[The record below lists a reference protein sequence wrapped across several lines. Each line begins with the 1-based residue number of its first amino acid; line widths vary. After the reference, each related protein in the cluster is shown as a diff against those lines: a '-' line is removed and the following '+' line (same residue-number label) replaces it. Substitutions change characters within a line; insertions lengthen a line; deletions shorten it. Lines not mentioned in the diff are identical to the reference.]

1 MTKYE
6 SEVKLIYA
14 PRQTVYEK
22 LSDLSQ
28 LSSIRER
35 AADPMFR
42 DKVLAMAGDKIKP
55 DQADKVI
62 EVLQKL
68 EMTPDT
74 LTFEAGPLGNI
85 TLRIIEREEPKCIK
99 FNLEGAPIQANLWIQ
114 LLERDTE
121 TLLKCTLGT
130 ELNFLLRQMVGNKIQ
145 DAANQLATTLAAI
158 PY

>member
-1 MTKYE
+1 MSLTKFE
-6 SEVKLIYA
+6 SEVKFI
-14 PRQTVYEK
+14 PQTQQVVYDRFADLNNLAFLKER
-22 LSDLSQ
+22 LSDPAVQ
-28 LSSIRER
+28 DE
-35 AADPMFR
+35 
-42 DKVLAMAGDKIKP
+42 LARQVP
-55 DQADKVI
+55 ADKVADLRSYAEKMEFTADSITI
-62 EVLQKL
+62 ES
-68 EMTPDT
+68 
-74 LTFEAGPLGNI
+74 PLGQI

>member
-6 SEVKLIYA
+6 SEVKRIYV
-14 PRQTVYEK
+14 PRQAVYDK
-22 LSDLSQ
+22 LSDLSR

-42 DKVLAMAGDKIKP
+42 DQVLAMAGDKIKP
-55 DQADKVI
+55 EQADKVI

-68 EMTPDT
+68 EMTTDT
-74 LTFEAGPLGNI
+74 LTFDAGPMGNI
-85 TLRIIEREEPKCIK
+85 TLRIIEREEPKCVK

-114 LLERDTE
+114 LLERDAE
-121 TLLKCTLGT
+121 TLLKCTLGA
-130 ELNFLLRQMVGNKIQ
+130 ELNFLIRQMVGSKLQ
-145 DAANQLATTLAAI
+145 GGVDQLATMLASI

>member
-14 PRQTVYEK
+14 PRQTVYDK

-62 EVLQKL
+62 
-68 EMTPDT
+68 
-74 LTFEAGPLGNI
+74 
-85 TLRIIEREEPKCIK
+85 
-99 FNLEGAPIQANLWIQ
+99 
-114 LLERDTE
+114 
-121 TLLKCTLGT
+121 
-130 ELNFLLRQMVGNKIQ
+130 
-145 DAANQLATTLAAI
+145 
-158 PY
+158 

>member
-1 MTKYE
+1 
-6 SEVKLIYA
+6 
-14 PRQTVYEK
+14 
-22 LSDLSQ
+22 
-28 LSSIRER
+28 
-35 AADPMFR
+35 
-42 DKVLAMAGDKIKP
+42 
-55 DQADKVI
+55 
-62 EVLQKL
+62 
-68 EMTPDT
+68 MTPDT

-145 DAANQLATTLAAI
+145 DAANQLATKMSIWNTSHSVV
-158 PY
+158 